1 MIGIGEGRKIGNN
14 KGMGKK
20 KERERNKI
28 KDNFVTLRDDDVSA
42 KNKFENAGV
51 NTIFGFEIVF

>member
-14 KGMGKK
+14 KGMEK
-20 KERERNKI
+20 RERNKI

>member
-1 MIGIGEGRKIGNN
+1 MKEGRSGIIRRWE
-14 KGMGKK
+14 KK
-20 KERERNKI
+20 RERNKI